1 VRVNLRITY
10 HWRRLA
16 TAVCFGVFGAGCLVL
31 GLVVFPAQRL
41 LPGSSAVRRARV
53 RRAIGAALRWFV
65 RRMGV
70 LSYELEGIERL
81 GRPGQLIV
89 ANHPTLID
97 GVFLLGFAPSSS
109 CIVKQALWDNPL
121 TRWPVVAAGYVSNS
135 SAEQMIEGAAQ
146 ALREG
151 QSVIM
156 FPEGTRTVPGR
167 SLQLQRG
174 AAAIAVRAATVVTP
188 VYLRCDPQ
196 TLAKHEPW
204 YRVPVRR
211 AHFSLRTGAD
221 IDPEP
226 YRRRAAAP
234 LAARQLNEHLL
245 QNFTAELA
253 SEVPSRTMD
262 NGTLEHGAAATGD
275 REVGP

>member
-1 VRVNLRITY
+1 VNLRIAY

-31 GLVVFPAQRL
+31 GLVVLPAQRL
-41 LPGSSAVRRARV
+41 LPGSHAARRARV
-53 RRAIGAALRWFV
+53 RGTVGATLRWFARFM

-70 LSYELEGIERL
+70 ITYDLQGIERL

-109 CIVKQALWDNPL
+109 CIVKQALWDNPI
-121 TRWPVVAAGYVSNS
+121 TRWPLTAAGYVSNS
-135 SAEQMIEGAAQ
+135 TAEHMIEGAAQ

-188 VYLRCDPQ
+188 VYIRCSPQ

-204 YRVPVRR
+204 YRVPERR
-211 AHFSLRTGAD
+211 AHFSARVGAD

-245 QNFTAELA
+245 QNFTVELA
-253 SEVPSRTMD
+253 SE
-262 NGTLEHGAAATGD
+262 AATGTMD
-275 REVGP
+275 SPKHRATAKAGREVGP